1 MAISNLTYKD
11 YLWLTKEKDGV
22 KGIRLSKDNLPSTLN
37 PIASKTFEH
46 VWSTSKSTAEA
57 KAFTGSGTT
66 GGSKDI
72 LDSYIYFGKIK
83 HIGSSYS
90 DNWHIKLR

>member
-46 VWSTSKSTAEA
+46 V
-57 KAFTGSGTT
+57 
-66 GGSKDI
+66 
-72 LDSYIYFGKIK
+72 
-83 HIGSSYS
+83 
-90 DNWHIKLR
+90 